1 MTGKD
6 LYEAIHQCDDEYI
19 EKTAE
24 RIEKNLEKKGLSP
37 NGWIP
42 RLWRHSA
49 AFRTAAA
56 VLLCIVILGMSVS
69 VLATASD
76 AFREWLFDMFSG
88 HEVTELNIG
97 GAGGAE
103 ESGDTDDTDGYRTN
117 ATDSGRDSSK
127 KSSGETSQPDIPADE
142 NQMLTLEEGMQI
154 YGVNESFVCKVHYEN
169 DGEDEIVDKVYAIQG
184 NGLREL
190 PVYSFRGE
198 YDGVPYSFE
207 YAVIGNEVLGFNGMG
222 DFGGLFHYKN
232 GDIVYADLWHVGE
245 VGEDTIVQKECLVE
259 INLRTEEV
267 TKISNDKMICNFLM
281 SPDGKIIL
289 CNHRSAEYWSVFDIA
304 ARTEKRID
312 SLLWYLHTDEIK
324 FLDTYT
330 VLAYGDSIETK
341 LPDGSFWMDSQT
353 YKIDLHTGEI
363 LEKYPGASDLD
374 LEWDYK
380 TEGNTLRF
388 DNIVTG
394 ESFTID
400 GVDED
405 VYTLSGTGSY
415 FLFGYDEDEGDQPG
429 TAYCLVNLDQQTF
442 MKIHIPKELYFDVE
456 MYLTVSEKKL
466 LLTNGK
472 EAYIVDVSELG

>member
-6 LYEAIHQCDDEYI
+6 LYEAIHQCDDECI

-24 RIEKNLEKKGLSP
+24 RIEKNLEKRDLSP

-56 VLLCIVILGMSVS
+56 VLLCIVILGMSIS

-97 GAGGAE
+97 GTGGAE
-103 ESGDTDDTDGYRTN
+103 EG
-117 ATDSGRDSSK
+117 
-127 KSSGETSQPDIPADE
+127 SGETSQPDIPADE
-142 NQMLTLEEGMQI
+142 NQMLSLEEGMQI

-207 YAVIGNEVLGFNGMG
+207 YAIIGNEVLGFNGTG
-222 DFGGLFHYKN
+222 DFTRLFHYKN
-232 GDIVYADLWHVGE
+232 GDIVYADLCHVGE
-245 VGEDTIVQKECLVE
+245 DNIVQKECLVE

-400 GVDED
+400 GVDKN
-405 VYTLSGTGSY
+405 VGILSGTGSY
-415 FLFGYDEDEGDQPG
+415 FLFGYDEDDGDQPG

>member
-6 LYEAIHQCDDEYI
+6 LYEAIHQCDDECI
-19 EKTAE
+19 EKTAK
-24 RIEKNLEKKGLSP
+24 RIEKNLEKRDLSP

-97 GAGGAE
+97 GA
-103 ESGDTDDTDGYRTN
+103 DGTKE
-117 ATDSGRDSSK
+117 G
-127 KSSGETSQPDIPADE
+127 SGETSQPDIPADE

-207 YAVIGNEVLGFNGMG
+207 YAVIGNEVLGFNGTG

-232 GDIVYADLWHVGE
+232 GDIVYADLWH

-289 CNHRSAEYWSVFDIA
+289 CNHRSAEYWSVFDIE

-312 SLLWYLHTDEIK
+312 SLLGNLHTDEIK

-400 GVDED
+400 GVDKN
-405 VYTLSGTGSY
+405 VGILSGTGSY
-415 FLFGYDEDEGDQPG
+415 FLFGYDEDDGDQPG

>member
-24 RIEKNLEKKGLSP
+24 KIEKNLEKKDLSP

-103 ESGDTDDTDGYRTN
+103 EG
-117 ATDSGRDSSK
+117 
-127 KSSGETSQPDIPADE
+127 SGETSQPDIPADE

-207 YAVIGNEVLGFNGMG
+207 YAVIGNEVLGFNGTG
-222 DFGGLFHYKN
+222 DFCGLFHYKN
-232 GDIVYADLWHVGE
+232 GDIVYADLQH

-400 GVDED
+400 GVDKN
-405 VYTLSGTGSY
+405 VGILSGTGSY
-415 FLFGYDEDEGDQPG
+415 FLFGYDEDDGDQPG

>member
-24 RIEKNLEKKGLSP
+24 RIEKNLEKRSLSSKGV
-37 NGWIP
+37 IP

-56 VLLCIVILGMSVS
+56 IFLCIVALGMGVS

-88 HEVTELNIG
+88 HEVTELHIG
-97 GAGGAE
+97 SDGNTAG
-103 ESGDTDDTDGYRTN
+103 N
-117 ATDSGRDSSK
+117 AIDEPAGTKEGN
-127 KSSGETSQPDIPADE
+127 GETSQPDIPADE
-142 NQMLTLEEGMQI
+142 NQMLSLEKGMQI

-184 NGLREL
+184 NGLMEL
-190 PVYSFRGE
+190 PVYSFQGE
-198 YDGVPYSFE
+198 YDSVPYSFE
-207 YAVIGNEVLGFNGMG
+207 YAVIGNEVLGFNGTG

-232 GDIVYADLWHVGE
+232 GDIVYANLYH
-245 VGEDTIVQKECLVE
+245 VGEDTIVRKECLVE
-259 INLRTEEV
+259 INLQTEEV

-289 CNHRSAEYWSVFDIA
+289 CNHRSDGYWSVFDIA

-312 SLLWYLHTDEIK
+312 SLQGNLHTDEIK

-330 VLAYGDSIETK
+330 VLAYGDPIETK

-363 LEKYPGASDLD
+363 MEKYPGASDLD
-374 LEWDYK
+374 LEWDYG

-400 GVDED
+400 GVDKN
-405 VYTLSGTGSY
+405 VGILSGTGSY
-415 FLFGYDEDEGDQPG
+415 FLFGYDEDDGDQPG
-429 TAYCLVNLDQQTF
+429 SAYCLVNLDQQTF

-466 LLTNGK
+466 LLTNGT

>member
-6 LYEAIHQCDDEYI
+6 LYEAIHQCNDEYI

-24 RIEKNLEKKGLSP
+24 RIEKNLEKKDFSP

-97 GAGGAE
+97 GA
-103 ESGDTDDTDGYRTN
+103 DGTKE
-117 ATDSGRDSSK
+117 G
-127 KSSGETSQPDIPADE
+127 SGETSQPDIPADE

-207 YAVIGNEVLGFNGMG
+207 YAVIGNEGLGFNGTG

-232 GDIVYADLWHVGE
+232 GDIVYADLCHVGE
-245 VGEDTIVQKECLVE
+245 DNIVQKECLVE

-289 CNHRSAEYWSVFDIA
+289 CNHRSDGYWSVFDIA

-415 FLFGYDEDEGDQPG
+415 FLFGYDEDDGDQPG

>member
-6 LYEAIHQCDDEYI
+6 LYEAIHQCKDEYI

-42 RLWRHSA
+42 RLWRHNA

-97 GAGGAE
+97 GA
-103 ESGDTDDTDGYRTN
+103 DGTKE
-117 ATDSGRDSSK
+117 G
-127 KSSGETSQPDIPADE
+127 SGETSQPDIPVDE

-207 YAVIGNEVLGFNGMG
+207 YAVIGNEVLGFNGTG

-232 GDIVYADLWHVGE
+232 GDIVYADLWH

-289 CNHRSAEYWSVFDIA
+289 CNHRSAGYWSVFDIA

-415 FLFGYDEDEGDQPG
+415 FLFGYDEDDGDQPG

>member
-6 LYEAIHQCDDEYI
+6 LYEAIHQCDDECI

-24 RIEKNLEKKGLSP
+24 RIEKNLEKRDLSP

-97 GAGGAE
+97 GA
-103 ESGDTDDTDGYRTN
+103 DGTKE
-117 ATDSGRDSSK
+117 G
-127 KSSGETSQPDIPADE
+127 SGETSQPDIPADE

-207 YAVIGNEVLGFNGMG
+207 YAVIGNEVLGFNGTG

-232 GDIVYADLWHVGE
+232 GDIVYADLWH

-289 CNHRSAEYWSVFDIA
+289 CNHRSAGYWSVFDIT

-312 SLLWYLHTDEIK
+312 SLLGNLHTDEIK

-341 LPDGSFWMDSQT
+341 LPD
-353 YKIDLHTGEI
+353 
-363 LEKYPGASDLD
+363 A
-374 LEWDYK
+374 
-380 TEGNTLRF
+380 RF
-388 DNIVTG
+388 PQ
-394 ESFTID
+394 S
-400 GVDED
+400 
-405 VYTLSGTGSY
+405 
-415 FLFGYDEDEGDQPG
+415 
-429 TAYCLVNLDQQTF
+429 
-442 MKIHIPKELYFDVE
+442 
-456 MYLTVSEKKL
+456 
-466 LLTNGK
+466 
-472 EAYIVDVSELG
+472 

>member
-1 MTGKD
+1 MTGND

-24 RIEKNLEKKGLSP
+24 RIEKNLSRKSPSPKGF
-37 NGWIP
+37 IP

-49 AFRTAAA
+49 AFRAVAAIF
-56 VLLCIVILGMSVS
+56 LCIVALGMGVS

-88 HEVTELNIG
+88 HEVTELHIG
-97 GAGGAE
+97 SEGDAE
-103 ESGDTDDTDGYRTN
+103 EPG
-117 ATDSGRDSSK
+117 ATDEPAGTK
-127 KSSGETSQPDIPADE
+127 EGNGETSQPDIPADE
-142 NQMLTLEEGMQI
+142 NQMLSLEEGMQI

-169 DGEDEIVDKVYAIQG
+169 DREDEIVDKVYAIQG

-190 PVYSFRGE
+190 PVYSFQGE

-207 YAVIGNEVLGFNGMG
+207 YAVIGNEVLGFNGTG
-222 DFGGLFHYKN
+222 DFTRLFHYKN
-232 GDIVYADLWHVGE
+232 GDIVYADLCH

-259 INLRTEEV
+259 INLRTEKV

-289 CNHRSAEYWSVFDIA
+289 CNHRSDEYWSVFDIA

-330 VLAYGDSIETK
+330 VLAYGDPIETK
-341 LPDGSFWMDSQT
+341 MPDGSFWMDSQT

-400 GVDED
+400 GVDKN
-405 VYTLSGTGSY
+405 VGILSGTGSY
-415 FLFGYDEDEGDQPG
+415 FLFGYDEDDGDQPG
-429 TAYCLVNLDQQTF
+429 SAYCLVNLDQQTF

-466 LLTNGK
+466 LLTNGT

>member
-6 LYEAIHQCDDEYI
+6 LYEAIHQCKDEYI

-207 YAVIGNEVLGFNGMG
+207 YAVIGNEVLGFNGTG

-232 GDIVYADLWHVGE
+232 GDIVYADLWH

-289 CNHRSAEYWSVFDIA
+289 CNHRSAGYWSVFDIT

-312 SLLWYLHTDEIK
+312 SLLGNLHTDEIK

-400 GVDED
+400 GVDKN
-405 VYTLSGTGSY
+405 VGILSGTGSY
-415 FLFGYDEDEGDQPG
+415 FLFGYDEDDGDQPG

>member
-6 LYEAIHQCDDEYI
+6 LYEAIHQCDDECI

-24 RIEKNLEKKGLSP
+24 RIEKNLEKRDLSP

-103 ESGDTDDTDGYRTN
+103 EG
-117 ATDSGRDSSK
+117 
-127 KSSGETSQPDIPADE
+127 SGETSQPDIPADE
-142 NQMLTLEEGMQI
+142 NQMLSLEEGMQI
-154 YGVNESFVCKVHYEN
+154 YGVNESFVCKVNYEN

-207 YAVIGNEVLGFNGMG
+207 YAVIGNEVLGFNGTG

-232 GDIVYADLWHVGE
+232 GDIVYADLWH

-289 CNHRSAEYWSVFDIA
+289 CNHRSAGYWSVFDIT

-312 SLLWYLHTDEIK
+312 SLLGNLHTDEIK

-400 GVDED
+400 GVDKN
-405 VYTLSGTGSY
+405 VGILSGTGSY
-415 FLFGYDEDEGDQPG
+415 FLFGYDEDDGDQPG

>member
-24 RIEKNLEKKGLSP
+24 KIEKNLEKKDLSP

-103 ESGDTDDTDGYRTN
+103 EG
-117 ATDSGRDSSK
+117 
-127 KSSGETSQPDIPADE
+127 SGETSQPDIPADE

-207 YAVIGNEVLGFNGMG
+207 YAVIGNEVLGFNGTG

-245 VGEDTIVQKECLVE
+245 DNIVQKECLVE

-289 CNHRSAEYWSVFDIA
+289 CNHRSAEYWSVFDIE

-312 SLLWYLHTDEIK
+312 SLLGNLHTDEIK

-400 GVDED
+400 GVDKN
-405 VYTLSGTGSY
+405 VGILSGTGSY
-415 FLFGYDEDEGDQPG
+415 FLFGYDEDDGDQPG

>member
-24 RIEKNLEKKGLSP
+24 RIEKNLSRKSPSPKGF
-37 NGWIP
+37 IP

-56 VLLCIVILGMSVS
+56 IFLCIVALGMGVS

-88 HEVTELNIG
+88 HEVTELHIG
-97 GAGGAE
+97 SEGGAE
-103 ESGDTDDTDGYRTN
+103 EPGDTDEPAGTKEGN
-117 ATDSGRDSSK
+117 
-127 KSSGETSQPDIPADE
+127 GETSQPDIPVDE
-142 NQMLTLEEGMQI
+142 NQMLSLERGMQI

-184 NGLREL
+184 NGLMEL
-190 PVYSFRGE
+190 PVYSFQGE
-198 YDGVPYSFE
+198 YDSVPYSFE
-207 YAVIGNEVLGFNGMG
+207 YAVIGNEVLGFNGTG

-232 GDIVYADLWHVGE
+232 GDIVYANLYH
-245 VGEDTIVQKECLVE
+245 VGEDTIVRKECLVE
-259 INLRTEEV
+259 INLQTEEV

-289 CNHRSAEYWSVFDIA
+289 CNHRSDGYWSVFDIA

-312 SLLWYLHTDEIK
+312 SLQGNLHTDEIK

-330 VLAYGDSIETK
+330 VLAYGDPIETK

-363 LEKYPGASDLD
+363 MEKYPGASDLD
-374 LEWDYK
+374 LEWDYG

-400 GVDED
+400 GVDKN
-405 VYTLSGTGSY
+405 VGILSGTGSY
-415 FLFGYDEDEGDQPG
+415 FLFGYDEDDGDQPG
-429 TAYCLVNLDQQTF
+429 SAYCLVNLDQQTF

-466 LLTNGK
+466 LLTNGT